1 MLGVQ
6 NGLWLYYNGVT
17 RSRRVKAPYVYIAQH
32 ATTGS
37 HLAPIH
43 EALPGLEVWYPLPRG
58 VTPAKAVTFTASF
71 ISIVTFS
78 CLDCSVSVG

>member
-6 NGLWLYYNGVT
+6 NGLSLHYDGVT
-17 RSRRVKAPYVYIAQH
+17 RSRRVKAPDVYIAQAAQH

-37 HLAPIH
+37 RLAPRH
-43 EALPGLEVWYPLPRG
+43 EALSGLEVCYPLPRG

-71 ISIVTFS
+71 ISSIATFS
-78 CLDCSVSVG
+78 C